1 MEKTINWDEAKQQ
14 QHSRDTLL
22 HSRTCIKRHRIKL
35 SPCIKRWIVKVPKLF
50 PLIHCNF
57 PLCWAVTSIKRSPF
71 IDIRRPSKHQHPRWN
86 YSANSKR
93 QKIEFTIQILPIFL
107 PSVFRFNWV
116 LSLALSR
123 SGYVYFKR
131 NLLLAY
137 DDSTVFL
144 ENEMCKQV
152 DSWWASVKRKIS
164 GLSHAFARDDA
175 ANHPEKAKDVNQN
188 LILSK
193 ASSSSSERE
202 VFHAFHIASKSIET
216 LNCCISLSV
225 IVGTLRFVD
234 FSKVLKRLIWTY
246 MIFFLMLNLSSDVI
260 SINSCKFR
268 FWVQW

>member
-1 MEKTINWDEAKQQ
+1 MQYSLPAQYHSFLWNYPLLIFIINYLILNNFWN
-14 QHSRDTLL
+14 RLFLL
-22 HSRTCIKRHRIKL
+22 EHHIIKRRSQLK
-35 SPCIKRWIVKVPKLF
+35 
-50 PLIHCNF
+50 HC
-57 PLCWAVTSIKRSPF
+57 
-71 IDIRRPSKHQHPRWN
+71 DIRRPSKHQHPRWN

-107 PSVFRFNWV
+107 PSVFRFNWA
-116 LSLALSR
+116 LSLALSG

-144 ENEMCKQV
+144 ENEICKQV

-188 LILSK
+188 LILSN